1 MLACKCRFAAT
12 LCILASSVISC
23 GRSDSGT
30 QAAQSADRSHEDKVV
45 NLYFWSDYLAPDTLT
60 SFEKLTGIKVNISYF
75 DSNETLEARM
85 LAGHSG
91 FDVVLP
97 TSGTFTREIR
107 SGAYMLLDKT
117 RLPNLINLDPVIM
130 SKASLSDPGNAYGV
144 VYMWSTYGIGFNKK
158 LIAERLP
165 NVPPTSWH
173 LVFDPVFAAKL
184 APCGINF
191 IDDPVGVVQL
201 VLKYLDRDPSAPS
214 PQDLADVE
222 QELLKIRPYIRN
234 IDTSGEINSI
244 ANGDICISLGYSGD
258 FFQAFK
264 RAKEAKNG
272 IELEYLI
279 PSEGSLEGF
288 DLLAIP
294 KDAPHVANAYLLINY
309 LMNPQV
315 VANVSN
321 ANGFANANLA
331 ATPLL
336 DASIASNTLIYPT
349 RDQQRRLFVQTEV
362 SSEQSRTITR
372 IWQRFKTGH

>member
-1 MLACKCRFAAT
+1 MLSRKHRFVAM
-12 LCILASSVISC
+12 LCIVASSVISC

-30 QAAQSADRSHEDKVV
+30 QPTQSADKGHEDKVV

-60 SFEKLTGIKVNISYF
+60 SFEKLTGIKVHLSYF
-75 DSNETLEARM
+75 DSYETLEARM

-97 TSGTFTREIR
+97 GSGIFTREIR
-107 SGAYMLLDKT
+107 SGAYLLLDKT
-117 RLPNLINLDPVIM
+117 RLPNLINLDPAIM
-130 SKASLSDPGNAYGV
+130 SKAPGNAYGV
-144 VYMWSTYGIGFNKK
+144 VYMWATYGIGFNKK

-165 NVPPTSWH
+165 NVPLTSWH

-201 VLKYLDRDPSAPS
+201 VLKYLGRDPGAPS
-214 PQDLADVE
+214 PQDFADVE
-222 QELLKIRPYIRN
+222 KVLVKIRPYIRN
-234 IDTSGEINSI
+234 IDTSGEINAI

-258 FFQAFK
+258 FVQANK
-264 RAKEAKNG
+264 RAKEANNG
-272 IELEYLI
+272 IELDYFI
-279 PSEGSLEGF
+279 PEEGSSIGF

-309 LMNPQV
+309 LMNPRV
-315 VANVSN
+315 VANISN
-321 ANGFANANLA
+321 AIGYANANLA

-336 DASIASNTLIYPT
+336 DASVASNTFIYPT
-349 RDQQRRLFVQTEV
+349 RDQQQRLFAQTEV

-372 IWQRFKTGH
+372 IWQRFRTGQ